1 VSIDSVGID
10 RVRSGQTEAVTRAA
24 TVRDRIVEEVAAQGF
39 GAHGLHVLV
48 DDDEA
53 GHRWSADVREDVHS
67 VAKAVCVLAAGF
79 AADEGLID
87 IDTTLGSAFPDA
99 AFGAGT
105 ADVTVRRLLTMTSG
119 VDLPWSP
126 TLLTDWPDLALEFL
140 SRPSRGHVFQYANA
154 STYTAMRVLETRV
167 GDVGAYLDGKL
178 FEPLGIHDV
187 RWDRCPLGF
196 IAAGEGLPLRTEEL
210 ARIGHLIRDR
220 GQWHGDRLLSPEW
233 IDGMHSDWVT
243 AGTNP
248 GYDRYAFAGWAGPG
262 DAWRLHG
269 AYGQLLIFADDAVVT
284 LTAHDHEGA
293 DRIAASVVSIL
304 TGSAPG
310 GSSDRE

>member
-1 VSIDSVGID
+1 
-10 RVRSGQTEAVTRAA
+10 VTRAE
-24 TVRDRIVEEVAAQGF
+24 TIRDRIVSEVAAQGF
-39 GAHGLHVLV
+39 DAHGLHVLI

-53 GHRWSADVREDVHS
+53 GHRWSDDVREDVHS

-87 IDTTLGSAFPDA
+87 IDMSLGSAFPGA

-105 ADVTVRRLLTMTSG
+105 AGVTVRRLLNMTSG

-154 STYTAMRVLETRV
+154 STYTVMRVLETRV
-167 GDVGAYLDGKL
+167 GDVGAYLQRKL
-178 FEPLGIHDV
+178 FEPLGIRDV
-187 RWDRCPLGF
+187 QWDRCPLGF
-196 IAAGEGLPLRTEEL
+196 IAAGEGLALRTEEI
-210 ARIGHLIRDR
+210 ARIGRLIRDR
-220 GQWHGDRLLSPEW
+220 GRWHGGRLLSPEW

-243 AGTNP
+243 AGPNP
-248 GYDRYAFAGWAGPG
+248 GYSRYALAGWDGPG

-269 AYGQLLIFADDAVVT
+269 AYGQLLLFAGDAVVT
-284 LTAHDHEGA
+284 LTAHDHERA
-293 DRIAASVVSIL
+293 DRIAAAVVEL
-304 TGSAPG
+304 VTGPIDAGTMSS
-310 GSSDRE
+310 GSPPT